1 MSLTNH
7 HPHGTDFPKPNLA
20 PIIFCP
26 ATRLYAPRPHHMPA
40 DEAHIYFNA
49 DSPECRDCTHL
60 SGCEVR
66 IREASFIEEA
76 AQSV

>member
-1 MSLTNH
+1 MTSHN
-7 HPHGTDFPKPNLA
+7 PHQADFPKLEVA
-20 PIIFCP
+20 PIVFCH

-49 DSPECRDCTHL
+49 DSPECQDCRHL
-60 SGCEVR
+60 NGCMVR